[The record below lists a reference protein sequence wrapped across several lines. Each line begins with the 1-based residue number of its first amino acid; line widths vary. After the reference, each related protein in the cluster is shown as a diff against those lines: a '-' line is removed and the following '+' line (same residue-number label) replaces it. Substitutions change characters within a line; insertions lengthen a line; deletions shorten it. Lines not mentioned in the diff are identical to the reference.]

1 VSTKKIVNTYAKSL
15 FQNVKKFEQ
24 NNSDKNFEL
33 AKITL
38 TDSKHFVPNIF
49 IIGEELVLVSST
61 IGSSKKMK
69 QFFDNPTYGE
79 QQKLNILLSIFP
91 GLTETMKSFLK
102 ILTERSHLHLI
113 PEINEEYNKFL
124 LAYKNITKVKLLT
137 ASLLE
142 EHYGSLLSS
151 KLKQLTK
158 AKEVILNVAYSPKL
172 LGGIVLEYNSTSIDA
187 SVLKEFSLF
196 FTDI

>member
-1 VSTKKIVNTYAKSL
+1 VATKKIVDTYAKSL
-15 FQNVKKFEQ
+15 FQNVSKLSK
-24 NNSDKNFEL
+24 NNSVTNFEI

-38 TDSKHFVPNIF
+38 TDSKNLLPNIF
-49 IIGEELVLVSST
+49 IIGEELVLISST

-69 QFFDNPTYGE
+69 QFFNNPTYAE

-102 ILTERSHLHLI
+102 ILTERSHLNLI

-124 LAYKNITKVKLLT
+124 LKYKNVTKVKLLT

-142 EHYGSLLSS
+142 ERYGSLLFS

-158 AKEVILNVAYSPKL
+158 ANEVILNVAYNPKL
-172 LGGIVLEYNSTSIDA
+172 LGGVIVEYNSVSVDA

-196 FTDI
+196 FTDV